1 MEVAKPMLKAIV
13 RGLLFVPSLFCG
25 GMFYAEDGTLWC
37 ELLEWTYGEA
47 VVEEPVWNV
56 WWPEDRQ

>member
-1 MEVAKPMLKAIV
+1 MLKAIV